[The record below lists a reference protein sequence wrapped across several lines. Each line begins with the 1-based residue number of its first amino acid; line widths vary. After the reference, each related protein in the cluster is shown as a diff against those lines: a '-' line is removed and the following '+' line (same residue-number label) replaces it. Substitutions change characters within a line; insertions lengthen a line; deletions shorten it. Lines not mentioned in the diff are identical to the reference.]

1 MTCPRVKRLECLPVL
16 EERALEALMKRC
28 LIADQSE
35 VVRKIARHYLESLSC
50 EVVEARNAEEALHV
64 IRTQTISAVLLDWRL
79 PGQTTIE
86 FLSTLR
92 FSGIQH
98 RPLVIYV
105 TTENDPA
112 DIRKSFA
119 AGAHTYL
126 LKPFDRASF
135 TETMRNAALAPV
147 TVGGPN
153 PSSAASGY
161 PPGDLHMSSAPS
173 MRP

>member
-1 MTCPRVKRLECLPVL
+1 MPSFLEMCAP
-16 EERALEALMKRC
+16 EALMKRC

-35 VVRKIARHYLESLSC
+35 VVRKIARHYLEALSC
-50 EVVEARNAEEALHV
+50 EVVEARNAEEALHI
-64 IRTQTISAVLLDWRL
+64 IRTQNISAVLLDWRL

-98 RPLVIYV
+98 RPLVIYI

-112 DIRKSFA
+112 DIRKAFA

-153 PSSAASGY
+153 ATSAAAGY
-161 PPGDLHMSSAPS
+161 AHGDVHMAAPTPS
-173 MRP
+173 MQP

>member
-1 MTCPRVKRLECLPVL
+1 
-16 EERALEALMKRC
+16 MKRC

-35 VVRKIARHYLESLSC
+35 VVRKIARHYLKSLSC
-50 EVVEARNAEEALHV
+50 EVVEARDAEAAFDV
-64 IRTQTISAVLLDWRL
+64 IRTQNISAVLLDWRL

-112 DIRKSFA
+112 DIRKAFS

-126 LKPFDRASF
+126 LKPFDRVSF
-135 TETMRNAALAPV
+135 TETMRNAAWPFSDIF
-147 TVGGPN
+147 N
-153 PSSAASGY
+153 
-161 PPGDLHMSSAPS
+161 
-173 MRP
+173 

>member
-1 MTCPRVKRLECLPVL
+1 
-16 EERALEALMKRC
+16 MKRC

-64 IRTQTISAVLLDWRL
+64 IRTQTIAAVLLDWRL

-105 TTENDPA
+105 TTENDPV

-119 AGAHTYL
+119 AGANTYL

-135 TETMRNAALAPV
+135 TETMRNAALTPV
-147 TVGGPN
+147 TVGGPSST
-153 PSSAASGY
+153 SSATGY
-161 PPGDLHMSSAPS
+161 AVSDVHMPAAPA